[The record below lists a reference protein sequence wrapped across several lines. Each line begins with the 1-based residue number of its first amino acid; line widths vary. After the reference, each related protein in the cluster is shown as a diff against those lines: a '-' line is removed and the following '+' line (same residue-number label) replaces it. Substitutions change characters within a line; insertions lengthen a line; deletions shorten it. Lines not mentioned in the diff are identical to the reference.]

1 MTYARDTKVPVERTK
16 AEIEKLVK
24 KYGAK
29 GFQSGWHG
37 NQAHIS
43 FLAHERHIRISV
55 LVPDGA
61 QLARQKWR
69 ALLLVL
75 KARLESVDAKI
86 ATFEQAFAGDI
97 ILPSGKTVWEE
108 IREPIKL
115 AYEGKPQTLL
125 GGPIG
130 QQN

>member
-16 AEIEKLVK
+16 IDIEKLVM

-43 FLAHERHIRISV
+43 FLARDRHIRISV

-86 ATFEQAFAGDI
+86 ATFEEAFATDI
-97 ILPSGKTVWEE
+97 VMPSGKTVWEE

>member
-1 MTYARDTKVPVERTK
+1 VTYAAQTKVPVERTK
-16 AEIEKLVK
+16 ADIEKLVK

-37 NQAHIS
+37 NQAHLS
-43 FLAHERHIRISV
+43 FLAQERHIRMTV
-55 LVPDGA
+55 VVPESA

-69 ALLLVL
+69 ALLLVI

-86 ATFEQAFAGDI
+86 ATFEQAFASDI
-97 ILPSGKTVWEE
+97 VMPSGKTVWEE

-125 GGPIG
+125 GGPNV
-130 QQN
+130 QSN